1 MKTPCARPFA
11 SLFTPPFALWAIAA
25 LGLFAAACA
34 QTPVGWHKPGA
45 SPGASKEQ
53 GQRDQS
59 ACRFNARRQA
69 DKRFRQLGSQVGS
82 PVYSTAHTLTQDMAV
97 LEARMEERRLF
108 ESCLKALG
116 YTKKKPPT
124 RKE

>member
-1 MKTPCARPFA
+1 MKPGEMRPVEIVRA
-11 SLFTPPFALWAIAA
+11 SWAAVA

-34 QTPVGWHKPGA
+34 QGPAEWHKPGA
-45 SPGASKEQ
+45 EPGASKEQ

-59 ACRFNARRQA
+59 ACRLYARREA
-69 DKRFRQLGSQVGS
+69 DKRFHQLGSEVGS

-108 ESCLKALG
+108 ESCLKARG
-116 YTKKKPPT
+116 YTKKKRLPP
-124 RKE
+124 K

>member
-1 MKTPCARPFA
+1 MPG
-11 SLFTPPFALWAIAA
+11 AIAA

-34 QTPVGWHKPGA
+34 QGPVGWHK
-45 SPGASKEQ
+45 PGASKEQ

-59 ACRFNARRQA
+59 ACRSNARRQA
-69 DKRFRQLGSQVGS
+69 DKRFRQLGSEVGS

-97 LEARMEERRLF
+97 LEARKEERRLF

-116 YTKKKPPT
+116 YMKKKPPA
-124 RKE
+124 RKD

>member
-1 MKTPCARPFA
+1 MRAIKTPFA
-11 SLFTPPFALWAIAA
+11 SLFTPGAIAA

-34 QTPVGWHKPGA
+34 QAPVGWHKPAA

-69 DKRFRQLGSQVGS
+69 DKRFRQLGSEVGS

-97 LEARMEERRLF
+97 LEARKEERRLF

-116 YTKKKPPT
+116 YTKKKPPA
-124 RKE
+124 RKD